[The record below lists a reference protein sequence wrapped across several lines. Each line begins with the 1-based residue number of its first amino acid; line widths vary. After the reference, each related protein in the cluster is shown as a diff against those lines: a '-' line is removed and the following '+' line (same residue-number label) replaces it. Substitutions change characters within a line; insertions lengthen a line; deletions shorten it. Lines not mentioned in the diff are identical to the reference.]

1 MKGNASIDLSA
12 GGAEAGRTE
21 SLCNGCGRA
30 LTTAG
35 EFSERA
41 AGRRTSA
48 SSKEKRTVKR
58 EAGLVLTHT

>member
-41 AGRRTSA
+41 AGRTSA